1 MKEIE
6 MGGSLV
12 HFLHSVSGRNSE
24 ISTDNGDM
32 RRLQTH
38 THTHTASPEWKIK
51 TQCQAWVYFEASD

>member
-38 THTHTASPEWKIK
+38 THTHTASPE
-51 TQCQAWVYFEASD
+51 